1 MPDTVDENLP
11 QGGWVKEMM
20 LRNFEH
26 LIGYTTTAAE
36 FIAANDPQ

>member
-1 MPDTVDENLP
+1 V
-11 QGGWVKEMM
+11 

-36 FIAANDPQ
+36 FIDACTRIESES